1 VAAQLRSNWIEV
13 VAVPIASAIME
24 TQPIALGLLLLVPN
38 VFGTGSAY
46 PDAASITFLLLFLHW
61 WSMGTMYVFER
72 RGASPGIFTFYDIL
86 GILVALVALTVTH
99 LAVIADPAF
108 LFVALAVT
116 GWSWKRGADRARAGL
131 NEGQMINAFKI
142 GFITLLFVLV
152 FALLALFAHMS
163 DLANAL
169 LLGLPIFFL
178 VGMITLSFTRIGI
191 VKKEQARQA
200 MGKRR
205 EKMGSW
211 LAALTTTWIILV
223 AGSIA
228 LEALP
233 LETIK
238 ELLSPLWYVLGLL
251 ALGIAYVLDFLAT
264 LSSNLL
270 VLIIALMVLLFHSQ
284 SNQPGAPA
292 IQQAQATHASQ
303 DSGTLLFILRIL
315 LIVVIIIA
323 TILIT
328 RFLQKRR
335 RGGPD
340 DAPDEEEEVREGLD
354 RNQILRARREGRRQR
369 QQALPLAA
377 LDSDSMRARY
387 RDFLAAMAARGEDF
401 TRRPQETPAEYQ
413 RRILHAARN
422 IPASGDS
429 ETPVDSTI
437 LETLTRAYSLE
448 RYGDRQA
455 HEEQSTFLRRWM
467 PHLVQRFSE
476 HFTSKPKPTS
486 IQKTMIQS
494 RWGED

>member
-1 VAAQLRSNWIEV
+1 
-13 VAVPIASAIME
+13 ME
-24 TQPIALGLLLLVPN
+24 TQPIAIALLLLVPN
-38 VFGTGSAY
+38 VFGAGSTY

-61 WSMGTMYVFER
+61 WSMGTRYVFER
-72 RGASPGIFTFYDIL
+72 RGASPRIFTFYDIL

-99 LAVIADPAF
+99 LEAIADPTF
-108 LFVALAVT
+108 LFVALVVT
-116 GWSWKRGADRARAGL
+116 GWSWKRGADRSRAGL
-131 NEGQMINAFKI
+131 NEGQMITAFKI

-152 FALLALFAHMS
+152 FALLALFAGLS
-163 DLANAL
+163 DLSNAL
-169 LLGLPIFFL
+169 LRGLPIFFL
-178 VGMITLSFTRIGI
+178 MGMITLSFTRIGI
-191 VKKEQARQA
+191 IKREQAQHA

-251 ALGIAYVLDFLAT
+251 ALAIAYALDFLAT

-270 VLIIALMVLLFHSQ
+270 ALIIALMVLLFHTQ
-284 SNQPGAPA
+284 NNQPPPPA
-292 IQQAQATHASQ
+292 LRPAQAIHASQ
-303 DSGTLLFILRIL
+303 DSGILLFILRIL
-315 LIVVIIIA
+315 LVVVIIIA

-335 RGGPD
+335 QSGQD
-340 DAPDEEEEVREGLD
+340 DALDEEEEVREGLD
-354 RNQILRARREGRRQR
+354 INQILRARREGRRQR

-387 RDFLAAMAARGEDF
+387 RDFLTAMAARGEDF
-401 TRRPQETPAEYQ
+401 TRHPQETPAEYQ

-422 IPASGDS
+422 IPAPGDTD
-429 ETPVDSTI
+429 TPVDSTI

-448 RYGDRQA
+448 RYGGRQA
-455 HEEQSTFLRRWM
+455 HDEQHNFLRRWM